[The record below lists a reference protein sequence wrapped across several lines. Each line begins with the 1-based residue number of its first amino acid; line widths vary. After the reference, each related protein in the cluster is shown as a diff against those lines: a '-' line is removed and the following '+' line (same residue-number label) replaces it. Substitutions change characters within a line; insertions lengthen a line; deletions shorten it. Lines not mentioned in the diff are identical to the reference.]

1 MISFDT
7 NLLVYVTASL
17 PDAKARPARDLIA
30 RARSPVRN
38 GYVLAFDN
46 LSACPP
52 VMGKTGCGTQKIR
65 GSPPC
70 SARFSPQPVFDPKI
84 RDPQEF
90 VLVIGNYRMSQCQ
103 CVSGNEQVVGA
114 DRVTGSLQTRSCLT
128 VNCVDRGF

>member
-7 NLLVYVTASL
+7 NILVYVTASL

-65 GSPPC
+65 GSPLLGEILTGASFRSEDQGP
-70 SARFSPQPVFDPKI
+70 ARI
-84 RDPQEF
+84 RAR
-90 VLVIGNYRMSQCQ
+90 YR
-103 CVSGNEQVVGA
+103 
-114 DRVTGSLQTRSCLT
+114 
-128 VNCVDRGF
+128 